1 MLYCQTP
8 LSRAIESAF
17 YNLDKTTA
25 SWIISNENEEEIFMK
40 SEQTMKN
47 TDDLPLSDELVSAYL
62 HDNPEF
68 FSRNNELMT
77 SLRLSDNQRGTVS
90 LVERQQQQ
98 LRQKVHSLED
108 EITQLMSVASHNES
122 LFMLYSDLYLRLI
135 DCQSA
140 NELLDCLTQTTT
152 ELLSLSAFKL
162 WLVKAVDVEHDSLS
176 NNDCLGVMQNRL
188 SKSDYYFGRL
198 QQSEQELIFNKN
210 CTGSVVLVKLNHND
224 QELGFLAISSDDA
237 HHFDPRM
244 DTLLLSQFK
253 RLVAKLLQ
261 QQLAL

>member
-1 MLYCQTP
+1 
-8 LSRAIESAF
+8 
-17 YNLDKTTA
+17 
-25 SWIISNENEEEIFMK
+25 MK
-40 SEQTMKN
+40 SEQTLMN
-47 TDDLPLSDELVSAYL
+47 TDELPLTDELVSAYL
-62 HDNPEF
+62 QDNPEF
-68 FSRNNELMT
+68 FNRNNELMT
-77 SLRLSDNQRGTVS
+77 GLRLEDSQRGTVS

-140 NELLDCLTQTTT
+140 NELLDCLAQTTT

-162 WLVKAVDVEHDSLS
+162 YLLDTATIEHDSLS
-176 NNDCLGVMQNRL
+176 ENDCQGVMQNRL
-188 SKSDYYFGRL
+188 AHSDYYFGRL
-198 QQSEQELIFNKN
+198 QESEQSLIFSHQS
-210 CTGSVVLVKLNHND
+210 TGSVVLVKLAHEEK
-224 QELGFLAISSDDA
+224 ELGFLAISSSDA

-253 RLVAKLLQ
+253 RLVAKLLKQ
-261 QQLAL
+261 HLAL